1 MNLAAFLWQTFPLRA
16 VAVTMCCQNHPLAR
30 SWCSF
35 WGAHQ
40 RGAPQKYPNHL
51 NIFTG
56 NRAIRF
62 VLASGR
68 NRRRKTL
75 QNNFMGGKWHNV
87 AKIEAVKSLCS
98 FISLTDSHYWT
109 DVAKKKLT
117 MVHFRTRSQSHFR
130 HKSHQVLWPFLL
142 THLWKLIFDL
152 WELTRNKNPKKIL
165 YSRRTLYSHTLYD
178 TVQQGSH
185 IQARPLKGSDVWCAA
200 EYSNDFH
207 FFFTLTSPRYQV

>member
-51 NIFTG
+51 NTFTG

-109 DVAKKKLT
+109 DVAKKNWRWSISEQDRKVISVINHIRCFGLFCWHICENWYLICGSWPET
-117 MVHFRTRSQSHFR
+117 RILKKYSIIFGVHCTVKHC
-130 HKSHQVLWPFLL
+130 
-142 THLWKLIFDL
+142 T
-152 WELTRNKNPKKIL
+152 TL
-165 YSRRTLYSHTLYD
+165 YSREVIS
-178 TVQQGSH
+178 
-185 IQARPLKGSDVWCAA
+185 RPGL
-200 EYSNDFH
+200 
-207 FFFTLTSPRYQV
+207 

>member
-51 NIFTG
+51 KIFTG

-109 DVAKKKLT
+109 DVAKKNWRWSISDQDRKVLSVINHIRCFVLFCWHICENWYLICGSWPET
-117 MVHFRTRSQSHFR
+117 RILKKYYILGVHCTA
-130 HKSHQVLWPFLL
+130 
-142 THLWKLIFDL
+142 THC
-152 WELTRNKNPKKIL
+152 TTL
-165 YSRRTLYSHTLYD
+165 YSREVIS
-178 TVQQGSH
+178 
-185 IQARPLKGSDVWCAA
+185 RPGL
-200 EYSNDFH
+200 
-207 FFFTLTSPRYQV
+207 